1 MCVHG
6 THNIIIHMILL
17 RRILCE
23 GKMYKYIIII
33 IYTVVVAGTQYY
45 NVITNVEA
53 EKKILLTDTQFPEC
67 IHHRACVV
75 AVSESAAED

>member
-1 MCVHG
+1 
-6 THNIIIHMILL
+6 
-17 RRILCE
+17 
-23 GKMYKYIIII
+23 MYKYIIII
-33 IYTVVVAGTQYY
+33 LYTVVVGTQYY

-75 AVSESAAED
+75 VAVSESAAED